1 MNDYIT
7 PESGYPIG
15 HGDHYDLL
23 AALSRELLAGET
35 LRYGSVTATA
45 TSCVDRTYGPELTD
59 CDAFGAARVFLHLV
73 GPRKAREALE
83 GARIGREK

>member
-7 PESGYPIG
+7 PESDYPIG

-35 LRYGSVTATA
+35 LRYGSVTASTVLIA
-45 TSCVDRTYGPELTD
+45 RSSGYPRVRRRTGLWR
-59 CDAFGAARVFLHLV
+59 ARW
-73 GPRKAREALE
+73 
-83 GARIGREK
+83 